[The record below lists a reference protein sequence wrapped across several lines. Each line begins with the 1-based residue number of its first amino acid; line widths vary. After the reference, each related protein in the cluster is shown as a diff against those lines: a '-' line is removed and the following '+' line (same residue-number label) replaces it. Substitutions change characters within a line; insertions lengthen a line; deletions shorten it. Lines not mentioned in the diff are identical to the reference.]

1 MQSKHIFNSDN
12 SLWAFYGL
20 LNVFCLLSVLYVTA
34 CLVAIYSSSAD
45 YDYKYVTTIFNENTI
60 YTKSVI
66 TVLSTLHHVQLL
78 IFSVLP
84 I

>member
-1 MQSKHIFNSDN
+1 MKYRVNTFLTVTIACG
-12 SLWAFYGL
+12 LWPFCGL

-60 YTKSVI
+60 YTNN
-66 TVLSTLHHVQLL
+66 
-78 IFSVLP
+78 
-84 I
+84 